1 MAIAVIQPFK
11 TKYLFGMVTSLLNR
25 FMAFFIYEQDEKVD
39 LETTTKSLPLNLG
52 TLFLLIIL
60 LVESILA
67 LVDDNLKLAIPFVVS
82 FLILGCSFYFLRK
95 SKNVIGQ
102 RSFLGIIALILAVF
116 VIFRGNAGI
125 GVPWAL
131 FFPFIVLIY
140 KGRNEGSLWAI
151 SFFLF
156 MVLYFAIFQN
166 LLPQKIYSLQEC
178 VIYCLLYV
186 TAHIISY
193 SLEFLRVEV
202 LLAKE
207 RIILESQNQ
216 NEALEEVISKL
227 SHQVRTPLSNITGVI
242 EMLRT
247 TTLNNE
253 QRDFVNTIHTSSNN
267 LVNVVNNLVMVSKT
281 TLQEPQETINFN
293 LYNTVNNVLQLF
305 PYEQSKARFNISLS
319 ADIPGQITGNSLKL
333 KQILLNLINSIIK
346 FNKSE
351 SKITIEVLNKELMPE
366 KVELIF
372 KITCNL
378 IYDTKQETHL
388 SESFFNQ
395 QELVK
400 LNTSKIINQ
409 FDLTIT
415 QKMIEVEGHS
425 LSIIPQSDKTVFE
438 FGATYLTSIS
448 KLSSAMPTPPEKKT
462 TPTVTQPTVQ
472 KEKVEMKN
480 ANILL
485 VEDNFSNQ
493 QIISLY
499 IKNEVKKIDIAFNG
513 KEALEKFG
521 LAKYDLILMDVQMP
535 IMDGFKATQKIREL
549 EQSTNSRIPIIA
561 VTANAFPEDREKC
574 ITVGMD
580 DYISKPFQPEELIL
594 KIRDNLSK

>member
-1 MAIAVIQPFK
+1 
-11 TKYLFGMVTSLLNR
+11 MVTSLLNR
-25 FMAFFIYEQDEKVD
+25 FMAFFISEQDEKVD

-52 TLFLLIIL
+52 SIFLLIIL
-60 LVESILA
+60 LVESVLA
-67 LVDDNLKLAIPFVVS
+67 LIDDNIKFAIPFLIS
-82 FLILGCSFYFLRK
+82 FVLLGSGFFILRK
-95 SKNVIGQ
+95 IKTVLFQNL
-102 RSFLGIIALILAVF
+102 FLGIIALVCA
-116 VIFRGNAGI
+116 IFMFLGGKAGI
-125 GVPWAL
+125 GFIWAL
-131 FFPFIVLIY
+131 FFPFFVLIL
-140 KGRNEGSLWAI
+140 KGRSEGSLWAI
-151 SFFLF
+151 GFFLLMILHF
-156 MVLYFAIFQN
+156 FVLQN
-166 LLPQKIYSLQEC
+166 FFEKTYNVIEC
-178 VIYCLLYV
+178 VIYGLIYLG
-186 TAHIISY
+186 ALALAY

-207 RIILESQNQ
+207 RVILESQNQ
-216 NEALEEVISKL
+216 NEALEEVIAKL

-247 TTLNNE
+247 TSLNNE

-267 LVNVVNNLVMVSKT
+267 LVNVVNNLVMVSKS
-281 TLQEPQETINFN
+281 TLQEPQESINFN

-305 PYEQSKARFNISLS
+305 PFEQSKARFNISLS
-319 ADIPGQITGNSLKL
+319 ADIPGQLTGNSLKL
-333 KQILLNLINSIIK
+333 KQILLNLVNSIIK
-346 FNKSE
+346 YNKSE
-351 SKITIEVLNKELMPE
+351 SKITIEVLNKELMPD
-366 KVELIF
+366 KVELVF
-372 KITCNL
+372 KITSNL

-400 LNTSKIINQ
+400 INTSKIINQ

-415 QKMIEVEGHS
+415 QKMIEVEGHT

-438 FGATYLTSIS
+438 FGATYLTTVS
-448 KLSSAMPTPPEKKT
+448 KLSSATPASPEKKII
-462 TPTVTQPTVQ
+462 PTITQPPAQ
-472 KEKVEMKN
+472 KDKVEMKN

-549 EQSTNSRIPIIA
+549 EQSTNSHIPIIA

-574 ITVGMD
+574 LTVGMD
-580 DYISKPFQPEELIL
+580 DYISKPFQPEELIN
-594 KIRDNLSK
+594 KIRENLSK

>member
-1 MAIAVIQPFK
+1 VVLELR
-11 TKYLFGMVTSLLNR
+11 TNTLYDMVTSLLNR
-25 FMAFFIYEQDEKVD
+25 FMAFFLFEQDEKVD
-39 LETTTKSLPLNLG
+39 LETTTKSLPINLG
-52 TLFLLIIL
+52 TIFLMIIL
-60 LVESILA
+60 LLESILA
-67 LVDDNLKLAIPFVVS
+67 LVDENIKLAIPFVFS
-82 FLILGCSFYFLRK
+82 FLLLGCGFYFLRK
-95 SKNVIGQ
+95 SKTVFGQ
-102 RSFLGIIALILAVF
+102 NTLLGIIALICALF
-116 VIFRGNAGI
+116 VVYGGNAGI

-131 FFPFIVLIY
+131 FFPFFVLIY
-140 KGRNEGSLWAI
+140 KGRKEGSLWAI
-151 SFFLF
+151 SFFLLMILHF
-156 MVLYFAIFQN
+156 AVLQN
-166 LLPQKIYSLQEC
+166 LLGKTYNLIDC
-178 VIYCLLYV
+178 IFYCLMYL
-186 TAHIISY
+186 TAQAIAY

-207 RIILESQNQ
+207 RVILESQNQ

-247 TTLNNE
+247 TTLNSE

-267 LVNVVNNLVMVSKT
+267 LVNVVNNLVMVSKS
-281 TLQEPQETINFN
+281 TLQEPQESINFN

-305 PYEQSKARFNISLS
+305 PYDQSKARFNISLS
-319 ADIPGQITGNSLKL
+319 ADIPGQLTGNSLKL
-333 KQILLNLINSIIK
+333 KQILLNLINSVIK

-351 SKITIEVLNKELMPE
+351 SKITIEVLNKEIMPD
-366 KVELIF
+366 KVELVF

-378 IYDTKQETHL
+378 IYDAKQETHL

-415 QKMIEVEGHS
+415 QKMIEVEGHT

-438 FGATYLTSIS
+438 FGATYSTSIS
-448 KLSSAMPTPPEKKT
+448 KLSSAMPSSQEKK
-462 TPTVTQPTVQ
+462 PVIVASHPPVQ

-521 LAKYDLILMDVQMP
+521 LARYDLILMDVQMP

-549 EQSTNSRIPIIA
+549 EQSTNSHIPIIA